1 MKTHQTDIGK
11 RQRPKSMA
19 QRIKELTSS
28 GEQTIGNSE
37 TKISGFAKIDADER
51 YKRVA
56 QAAYFRAE
64 KRGFA
69 PGGELQDWLEAEAD
83 IQQQLGQ

>member
-1 MKTHQTDIGK
+1 MKTHQTDTRK
-11 RQRPKSMA
+11 QQRPKSMA
-19 QRIKELTSS
+19 QRIKELTKPSRQ
-28 GEQTIGNSE
+28 ERANFR
-37 TKISGFAKIDADER
+37 TKISGFAKIDPDER
-51 YKRVA
+51 YKWIA

-83 IQQQLGQ
+83 ILQQLGQ